1 MRFAS
6 LVLCVLSSLAC
17 TQARADDPAPAPVPA
32 PEKPPA
38 TAPTGTARTDTAR
51 TDTAPVPKSPPAQKP
66 AAARPDKPSAASD
79 EEEPAPKSA
88 PRRFVPTDKGKADE
102 DIPFPVDI

>member
-1 MRFAS
+1 MRINS
-6 LVLCVLSSLAC
+6 LVLSLLLGMVC
-17 TQARADDPAPAPVPA
+17 THARADDPAPAAVTPPAKAPVAA
-32 PEKPPA
+32 PVTAPSATNATKPPA
-38 TAPTGTARTDTAR
+38 AKKPDAA
-51 TDTAPVPKSPPAQKP
+51 KP
-66 AAARPDKPSAASD
+66 AKPGAASD

>member
-1 MRFAS
+1 MRIAS
-6 LVLCVLSSLAC
+6 LMLCVLWGLIC
-17 TQARADDPAPAPVPA
+17 TPSRADDPATTPATQSPPPAKKPAPA
-32 PEKPPA
+32 KP
-38 TAPTGTARTDTAR
+38 G
-51 TDTAPVPKSPPAQKP
+51 KS
-66 AAARPDKPSAASD
+66 SAASD

>member
-1 MRFAS
+1 MRIAS
-6 LVLCVLSSLAC
+6 LVLCVLSGLVC
-17 TQARADDPAPAPVPA
+17 TQTRADEPVPA
-32 PEKPPA
+32 PEKSPAAQTPPA
-38 TAPTGTARTDTAR
+38 
-51 TDTAPVPKSPPAQKP
+51 KKP
-66 AAARPDKPSAASD
+66 AAAKPGKPSAASD

>member
-1 MRFAS
+1 
-6 LVLCVLSSLAC
+6 
-17 TQARADDPAPAPVPA
+17 VPN
-32 PEKPPA
+32 PS
-38 TAPTGTARTDTAR
+38 
-51 TDTAPVPKSPPAQKP
+51 PKKP
-66 AAARPDKPSAASD
+66 AAAKPAKPDAASD